1 MKVLSKMQWVSFGA
15 LAISAGFVAHA
26 QASGDDTPIGMWLY
40 CLAPYAL
47 AAWFVMSPWGEERAQ
62 RVSGCWISFAYLVLT
77 YLAWDG
83 AVFRP
88 TSSTAGLIW
97 LFLPIYL
104 VVGAGLAWPVLYV
117 VLKARRRSQ

>member
-1 MKVLSKMQWVSFGA
+1 MKVPSKMQRVSFGA
-15 LAISAGFVAHA
+15 LVAAAGFIAHA
-26 QASGDDTPIGMWLY
+26 MASGEDVPMGMWLY
-40 CLAPYAL
+40 CLAPYVL
-47 AAWFVMSPWGEERAQ
+47 AAGFVMLPWGEERA
-62 RVSGCWISFAYLVLT
+62 RSVSGSWISFAYLVVT

-104 VVGAGLAWPVLYV
+104 VVGAALAWPLLYV
-117 VLKARRRSQ
+117 VLKAHRRLQ